1 MSKHEMSSQRLY
13 PKALFVSQSEINST
27 GLSFQMKCIILS
39 QNFLKYVLLKL
50 HSSILYKSEQ
60 NILFSR
66 RNIILSFLKFLNE
79 INIFTQMHFFSFL
92 SISVAYGSSQ
102 VRDQIQA
109 TAVTCATAAATPD
122 P

>member
-50 HSSILYKSEQ
+50 HSNSL
-60 NILFSR
+60 
-66 RNIILSFLKFLNE
+66 
-79 INIFTQMHFFSFL
+79 
-92 SISVAYGSSQ
+92 
-102 VRDQIQA
+102 
-109 TAVTCATAAATPD
+109 
-122 P
+122 